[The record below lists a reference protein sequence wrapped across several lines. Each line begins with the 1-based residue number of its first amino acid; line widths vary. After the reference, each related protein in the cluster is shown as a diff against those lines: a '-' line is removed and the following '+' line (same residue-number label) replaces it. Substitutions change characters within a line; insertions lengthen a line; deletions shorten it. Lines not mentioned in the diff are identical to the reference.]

1 MLEVHTFKTGEII
14 QRFPD
19 KVDPDTGETVI
30 NDFGRLI
37 VREKRKSWAK
47 NDSGQRWMKRETRV
61 GFVQGPYED
70 LLDEYGHMEVGD
82 IVEPDMI
89 IQRVE
94 STKKSYD
101 KQEPKQRPA
110 KYDKDGITVIRPA
123 EDITHK
129 GALVYM
135 DYFIEDEGVKDILLV
150 SDKKASPAPI
160 NEDSLITEDSDDE
173 ETEEQEEVTP
183 EVKTAKKK

>member
-1 MLEVHTFKTGEII
+1 
-14 QRFPD
+14 
-19 KVDPDTGETVI
+19 
-30 NDFGRLI
+30 
-37 VREKRKSWAK
+37 
-47 NDSGQRWMKRETRV
+47 
-61 GFVQGPYED
+61 
-70 LLDEYGHMEVGD
+70 
-82 IVEPDMI
+82 MI